1 MRVRYRQ
8 FFCDVPLEERTDS
21 VHGLKCNA
29 LPVLWRPL
37 AAKAKTL
44 ARCPYM
50 ALGA

>member
-1 MRVRYRQ
+1 MCVRYRQ
-8 FFCDVPLEERTDS
+8 FFCDVPSKERTGA
-21 VHGLKCNA
+21 VHGRKCNA

-50 ALGA
+50 DLGA